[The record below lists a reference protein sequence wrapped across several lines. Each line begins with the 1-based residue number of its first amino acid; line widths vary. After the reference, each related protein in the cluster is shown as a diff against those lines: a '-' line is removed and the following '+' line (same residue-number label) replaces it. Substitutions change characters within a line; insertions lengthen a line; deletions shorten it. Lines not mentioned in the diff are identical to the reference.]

1 MSQVVFLSVYIRR
14 VPTFLGY
21 PLSPMSYPGRGVGG
35 GGSGHFPNY
44 LNGYVPP
51 NRVVVLECFRLLRN
65 SVCRVGSQQEKFSLG
80 LNMSSI
86 AGRLGKTLK

>member
-1 MSQVVFLSVYIRR
+1 M
-14 VPTFLGY
+14 
-21 PLSPMSYPGRGVGG
+21 
-35 GGSGHFPNY
+35 
-44 LNGYVPP
+44 PP
-51 NRVVVLECFRLLRN
+51 NRVVVLERFRLLRN